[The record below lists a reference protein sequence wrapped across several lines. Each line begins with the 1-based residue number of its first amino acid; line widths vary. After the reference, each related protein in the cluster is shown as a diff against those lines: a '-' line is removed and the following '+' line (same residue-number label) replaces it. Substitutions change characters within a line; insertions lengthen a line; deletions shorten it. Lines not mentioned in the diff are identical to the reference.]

1 MAATLVAVLFAA
13 VLSQGGVRVGI
24 AGYGG
29 RGEEQLD
36 ALHGGRFPWAIVGI
50 ADRSP
55 IAYGRLQA
63 AFYDERIP
71 VVRRASDLLAYEPEV
86 VLVSTTAA
94 GHVPIAL
101 ELIEAGF
108 QGALLIEK
116 PLASKVAAARDLQEA
131 TDAWSGSAAVDFQRR
146 CSRMYAEAAALLAS
160 GELGPVRSIR
170 YSTKKA
176 EMLSMKASHHI
187 DLANWLAGS
196 PPAQVSA
203 MLAGDS
209 DVDRRGAFYFD
220 PPGVVDVTY
229 EDGATLRLDTT
240 GAGERPGLTVEC
252 EHGSISVDRR
262 EAEVAVRSAGGKRS
276 IPTDVEGGNRNA
288 TWFES
293 TLHALVSG
301 ENGLRPCTVGEGV
314 SELEVLGG
322 AFLSSSRGG
331 EPVSLPLRGEDAAL
345 ELRIA

>member
-1 MAATLVAVLFAA
+1 
-13 VLSQGGVRVGI
+13 VLSAGGVRVGI

-29 RGEEQLD
+29 RGEEQLE
-36 ALHGGRFPWAIVGI
+36 ALHGGRYPWAIVGI

-55 IAYGRLQA
+55 IAYGRLHA
-63 AFYDERIP
+63 SFYDERIP
-71 VVRRASDLLAYEPEV
+71 VVRHASDLLAFEPDV

-94 GHVPIAL
+94 AHVPISL
-101 ELIEAGF
+101 ELVEAGF
-108 QGALLIEK
+108 GGALLIEK
-116 PLASKVAAARDLQEA
+116 PLASNVAAARDLQEA
-131 TDAWSGSAAVDFQRR
+131 ADAWEGSAAVDFQRR
-146 CSRMYAEAAALLAS
+146 CSRMYAETAALLAS

-170 YSTKKA
+170 YSTKKP

-196 PPAQVSA
+196 PPTQVSA
-203 MLAGDS
+203 ALAGDS

-240 GAGERPGLTVEC
+240 GEGEKPGLTVEC
-252 EHGSISVDRR
+252 AQGSVSVDRR
-262 EAEVAVRSAGGKRS
+262 EGEVVVRSSEGKRS

-293 TLHALVSG
+293 TLYALAVG
-301 ENGLRPCTVGEGV
+301 ENGLRPCTVREGV
-314 SELEVLGG
+314 SELEVLAG
-322 AFLSSSRGG
+322 AFVSSSRGG
-331 EPVSLPLRGEDAAL
+331 EPVSMPLQGEDAAL